1 MVKGMDQAHISIMM
15 AEFIKEISNKGRKME
30 MVLLAIQMVQ
40 FIKASG
46 KQAKEM
52 AKQ

>member
-1 MVKGMDQAHISIMM
+1 MVKGMVQVPISITM
-15 AEFIKEISNKGRKME
+15 AEFTKEISNKGREME
-30 MVLLAIQMVQ
+30 RVPLAIQMVQ